1 MATYV
6 LRFLSVQRCNRV
18 DTCAERPEKTDSLKN
33 RHNVNTWVLKLYHLF
48 AAKKLKYRLIW
59 LANAYVV
66 LPYFVRLN
74 SNYPKQPLSEEL
86 T

>member
-18 DTCAERPEKTDSLKN
+18 DTCAERPEKRDSLKN

-48 AAKKLKYRLIW
+48 AAKNI
-59 LANAYVV
+59 LANLAGKCICGPTLFYEAQ
-66 LPYFVRLN
+66 L
-74 SNYPKQPLSEEL
+74 
-86 T
+86 